1 MLKLDWYDGG
11 SLLSLIVIHGEQ
23 VVWILVYVY

>member
-11 SLLSLIVIHGEQ
+11 SLLSLIVIYAEQ
-23 VVWILVYVY
+23 VVWILVYVC

>member
-11 SLLSLIVIHGEQ
+11 SLLSLIVIHAEQ
-23 VVWILVYVY
+23 VVWILVYVC